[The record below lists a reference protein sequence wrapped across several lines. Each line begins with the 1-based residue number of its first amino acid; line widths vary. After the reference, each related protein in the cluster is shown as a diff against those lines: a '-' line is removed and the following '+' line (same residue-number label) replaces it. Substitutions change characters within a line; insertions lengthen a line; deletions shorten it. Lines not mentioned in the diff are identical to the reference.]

1 MVAVSREEILAVL
14 DRPMTASEIA
24 VFSQQNLG
32 TVRHLLMTMKRRG
45 YVVAIRDGNR
55 FLYQRA

>member
-1 MVAVSREEILAVL
+1 MSRDEILAVL
-14 DRPMTASEIA
+14 CRPMTADEIA
-24 VFSQQNLG
+24 ASSHQNLG

-45 YVVAIRDGNR
+45 YVVAIRGGNR